1 MSYTL
6 IHLLPCCVCFA
17 VLICSVDTENYEITT
32 WFFSLLG
39 NSLSFT
45 LSLSLSKS
53 KFLLSSLLVDNFK
66 WTRLYSLWVHSLI
79 RSTFSSLPLTLSMM
93 AGLFFWNGFR
103 NLRTHQYGKTLK
115 SLSLCSVIKAYEAHS
130 HSKNLIALVGE
141 IVCHKNKFI
150 FLLYYE

>member
-32 WFFSLLG
+32 WFFLFLEI
-39 NSLSFT
+39 FYPAC
-45 LSLSLSKS
+45 SLSLSKS

-93 AGLFFWNGFR
+93 AVPFFWNGFT

-115 SLSLCSVIKAYEAHS
+115 SLSLCSVIKAYEAHT
-130 HSKNLIALVGE
+130 HSNNLIALVGE